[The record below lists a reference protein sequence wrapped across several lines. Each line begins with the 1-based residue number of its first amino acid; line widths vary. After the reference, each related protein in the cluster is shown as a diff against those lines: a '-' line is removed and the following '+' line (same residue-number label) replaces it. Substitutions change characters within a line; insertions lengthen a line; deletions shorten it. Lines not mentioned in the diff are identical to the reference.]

1 MQMQPAG
8 DGEQDCCQLA
18 THAGNGVGVRTTD
31 TARERGGGDTVSLAR
46 DSRACRRAPPG
57 PQGPVALVPYPCC
70 LLPSGLHG

>member
-31 TARERGGGDTVSLAR
+31 TARERGVVATPLAWHGIR
-46 DSRACRRAPPG
+46 VPVGARHPDPRAQSP
-57 PQGPVALVPYPCC
+57 
-70 LLPSGLHG
+70 